1 MNLNQALEVT
11 KSVFDQSIANG
22 NIKKLEDTATLTEA
36 YNTLVGAANFIA
48 QNTQQVVEP
57 TVAEP
62 TVAVEVP
69 KAEETATEEAPVA
82 ENAQ

>member
-57 TVAEP
+57 TVATP
-62 TVAVEVP
+62 TV
-69 KAEETATEEAPVA
+69 EEAPVA
-82 ENAQ
+82 EPTVVEEAPVVEMAQ